1 MRASLLVTA
10 IVALVIV
17 GGAVLRST
25 RSAGASRETAAGRGK
40 SAMTASAGLVK
51 SPAPEGSPSAGD
63 AGTNAPL
70 AARLEDLDADLGGLP
85 RTVVDGLRDPSYRP
99 RRGEVP
105 LLSAA
110 AERELLFRYRAID
123 SMTNKYHLGL
133 VLSYGGGDQGASGLW
148 NTLTNDYRDRKIT
161 SEEENLLLLLPIA
174 LGETATRSDRA
185 FNFLTTAADPT
196 FWQQHCGWQSPASR
210 HTTVRRLTESTLKGL
225 GLSGRPEALE
235 VLLSIR
241 TRGLTEWP
249 GPFRAGVVDAAFLH
263 AMVCQHGESYL
274 SGRAV
279 PDGDGAL
286 RLFRDWRASPDGRAW
301 VEWAHASTEKP
312 TQ

>member
-1 MRASLLVTA
+1 
-10 IVALVIV
+10 LVIV

-25 RSAGASRETAAGRGK
+25 RSAGGSRETAAGRRRF
-40 SAMTASAGLVK
+40 AMTASADLGK
-51 SPAPEGSPSAGD
+51 SPASERSPSADD

-70 AARLEDLDADLGGLP
+70 AARVDDLDADLRDLP

-105 LLSAA
+105 LLGAA

-133 VLSYGGGDQGASGLW
+133 VLSYGGGDQSASALS
-148 NTLTNDYRDRKIT
+148 NTLTNDYRERKIT
-161 SEEENLLLLLPIA
+161 TEEENLLLLLPIA
-174 LGETATRSDRA
+174 LGETATRSNRA
-185 FNFLTTAADPT
+185 HHFLTTAADPN
-196 FWQQHCGWQSPASR
+196 FWQQHCGWQSPVSR
-210 HTTVRRLTESTLKGL
+210 DVTVRRLTESTLKGL

-241 TRGLTEWP
+241 TRGLKEWP
-249 GPFRAGVVDAAFLH
+249 RPFRAGVVDAAFLH
-263 AMVCQHGESYL
+263 AMVRQHGESYL
-274 SGRAV
+274 SGKLAPDAERAM
-279 PDGDGAL
+279 
-286 RLFRDWRASPDGRAW
+286 RLFRDWRGSPDGRAW
-301 VEWAHASTEKP
+301 VEWAHASSEEP